1 MMLQVR
7 DMMTTN
13 IDYCT
18 PLDNVYEAAV
28 KMKDLH
34 VDVIPIVQNNKLV
47 GVVTDRDLVVRCM
60 AEKHPGSTKIT
71 DVMSD
76 HLVTVTP
83 QDRVDKAAQLMS
95 QYEIY
100 HLPVVENGQIVGM
113 VSLVDLSSQE

>member
-1 MMLQVR
+1 MLQVR

-83 QDRVDKAAQLMS
+83 QDSVDKAAQLMS